1 MFTENTR
8 TGFVPSSSEGCT
20 NVEED
25 TRGTA
30 RREAADST
38 DAGMTGGTD
47 AVVKAGIPRGVVEV
61 QPPSEG
67 SGAGGGITGDA
78 RMGGG
83 NEAEAQA
90 DFPRGAVWAERA
102 LKGRFAEGGITGM

>member
-8 TGFVPSSSEGCT
+8 TGVVPSWDPSSEGCT

-38 DAGMTGGTD
+38 DAGMAGGTD
-47 AVVKAGIPRGVVEV
+47 AVANAGIPRGVVEV

-67 SGAGGGITGDA
+67 SGAGGGIT
-78 RMGGG
+78 
-83 NEAEAQA
+83 E
-90 DFPRGAVWAERA
+90 
-102 LKGRFAEGGITGM
+102 T